1 MGIGNV
7 DTQDRRLLKFVS
19 TLDYRVL
26 TPEHTHQRPFV
37 TRRVRTAGSLDPR
50 SQSILRAVIEE
61 YVETAIPVGSN
72 ALVERYRL
80 GVSSATVRNILSDLE
95 SAGLLTHPH
104 TSAGRVPTDA
114 GYRYFVESIADSATL
129 PPVEQLMIRHQF
141 GQVQHASEQWF
152 RLAAT
157 ILAGANRTAAIVTP
171 AKPRTAH
178 VRRIDLVAISDR
190 LASLIIVFREGAV
203 RQVLVTLPQAAEQE
217 DLTRAAVILDGIM
230 AGRTAADADRAL
242 ARIDASGP
250 IGALVQVVG
259 QRVLAAIRDYDA
271 SPIEEVFSDGL
282 LNVMDAPE
290 FDRSDKLRRVFA
302 ALENRTYLGDL
313 FDSIAGTGR
322 VEAFIG
328 AENGPEEMRDVAL
341 VLASYGEPSR
351 AVGVVGVLGPTR
363 MAYRQAIGT
372 VRFVSGLM
380 NELVAHIQA

>member
-1 MGIGNV
+1 
-7 DTQDRRLLKFVS
+7 
-19 TLDYRVL
+19 
-26 TPEHTHQRPFV
+26 V
-37 TRRVRTAGSLDPR
+37 TRRVRTIGSLDPR

-61 YVETAIPVGSN
+61 YVDTATPVGSA
-72 ALVERYRL
+72 ALVERYHL

-114 GYRYFVESIADSATL
+114 GYRYFVESIADSAVL

-157 ILAGANRTAAIVTP
+157 ILAAANQTAAIVTP
-171 AKPRTAH
+171 AKPRAAH
-178 VRRIDLVAISDR
+178 VRRIDLVSISDR

-203 RQVLVTLPQAAEQE
+203 RQVLVNLPEAYEQE

-230 AGRTAADADRAL
+230 AGRTAADAERAL

-250 IGALVQVVG
+250 IGSLVELVG
-259 QRVLAAIRDYDA
+259 QRVLSAVRDYDA

-282 LNVMDAPE
+282 LHVMDAPE
-290 FDRSDKLRRVFA
+290 FDRSEKLRRIFE
-302 ALENRTYLGDL
+302 ALENRSYLGGL
-313 FDSIAGTGR
+313 FDSIAGSGR
-322 VEAFIG
+322 VQAFIG
-328 AENGPEEMRDVAL
+328 AENGPEEMRDVSL

-363 MAYRQAIGT
+363 MGYRQAIGT